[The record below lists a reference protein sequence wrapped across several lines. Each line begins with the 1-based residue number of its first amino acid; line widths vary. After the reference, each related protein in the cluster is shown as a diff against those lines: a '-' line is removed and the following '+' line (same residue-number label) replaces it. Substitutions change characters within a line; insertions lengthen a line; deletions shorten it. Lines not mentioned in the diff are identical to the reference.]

1 MEAINPNDIEEL
13 DTGAISYI
21 TLKNGNK
28 LMIDDSVPQ
37 KLKKEKNQINEK
49 SSKNGIFFQPL
60 TISVKEPINNN
71 NNVSNFNNNNTTNIF
86 SNNIPN
92 MSSSEQNLSLKEKPK
107 SKFYI
112 ENNTVSTNNAMSS
125 NNEENKED
133 KDDVKS
139 KVTRKSQTLVDKIE
153 QMIKGKNNHT
163 IKAVMSIFIPSDI
176 QHQLSNTQ
184 KQFDKLVVKF
194 RQKQNKFKRSKEG
207 VNSYRLYNL
216 YKNNNN
222 KIYNDVLSPK
232 KSRIKYYQEHEK
244 EKFVNKVLSFSNE
257 KYSNKTINSNR
268 HDLFMSKSRLIKS
281 YNNNLNRN
289 KSSNVNDNKFF
300 SFKESTNSLYTT
312 KYKSVNDK
320 RVFNTKLVGK
330 DFGYSSA
337 LIYPSNRFKSKLDP
351 YYFN

>member
-1 MEAINPNDIEEL
+1 M
-13 DTGAISYI
+13 
-21 TLKNGNK
+21 
-28 LMIDDSVPQ
+28 
-37 KLKKEKNQINEK
+37 
-49 SSKNGIFFQPL
+49 
-60 TISVKEPINNN
+60 
-71 NNVSNFNNNNTTNIF
+71 
-86 SNNIPN
+86 PN
-92 MSSSEQNLSLKEKPK
+92 MSSSEQNLPLKETPK
-107 SKFYI
+107 SKFYD
-112 ENNTVSTNNAMSS
+112 ENNSVLTNNAINS

-139 KVTRKSQTLVDKIE
+139 KVTRKSQTFVDKIE
-153 QMIKGKNNHT
+153 QMIKGKNNHS
-163 IKAVMSIFIPSDI
+163 IKAVMSLFIPSDI
-176 QHQLSNTQ
+176 QHQISNTQ

-216 YKNNNN
+216 YKNNNK

-232 KSRIKYYQEHEK
+232 KSRIKYYQEYEK

-257 KYSNKTINSNR
+257 KYSNKTMNSNR
-268 HDLFMSKSRLIKS
+268 YDLFMNKSRLIKS
-281 YNNNLNRN
+281 YNNVNRN
-289 KSSNVNDNKFF
+289 KSLNVNENKFF
-300 SFKESTNSLYTT
+300 SFNESTNSLYTK

-320 RVFNTKLVGK
+320 SVFNTKLVGK